1 MGEKMKNN
9 NPVQDEEKILNF
21 WEENKILEKAR
32 EKNKKKEKFYFLDG
46 PPYTSGK
53 IHLGTAWNKSL
64 KDLVTRYKRMKGFDV
79 WDRAGYDM
87 HGLPT
92 EGKVQAKLNLKTK
105 EDILNFGLEKF
116 VKECKDFAVTNLKQM
131 NKDFKRLGVWL
142 DFDNAYQT
150 IDNDYIEGT
159 WWLVKKAHE
168 KKRLYQGQMTITW
181 CYSCQTAL
189 AKHELEYKE
198 VVDKSIFVKFRVKN
212 SKNNKN
218 NEYLI
223 IWTTTPWTIAFNL
236 GIMVNPTVEYIKAK
250 VEDEI
255 WIIAKELAH
264 SLIEEKLGKSYI
276 VMDVFEGKELNGL
289 EYEHPFEDILKEQYN
304 SVRKRSKKI
313 HAVVLSEEY
322 VTIENGTGLV
332 HMAPGCGPEDYEV
345 GHREGIVPFNDVDE
359 SGFYKNMG
367 TFSGWH
373 AKEDNKKFIDELEKK
388 GALIYKEDYEHD
400 YAHCW
405 RCRNP
410 VIYRTTTQWFFK
422 VEDLIPKMRKLN
434 KEKIY
439 WVPEWAGSNQFDSWL
454 ENLRD
459 NGITRQRYWG
469 SPLPIWKC
477 ENCNDHL
484 VVESRQELKKHNAS
498 HIPNDLHKPWI
509 DEVTIPCKKC
519 NGVMKR
525 YPDIMDVWIDAGVDS
540 WASLGYPHKEDLF
553 KRLYPAD
560 FITEGKDQIR
570 GWFNLLFVAS
580 MLAMED
586 ISFKNCYMTGF
597 VNDALGR
604 KMSKSLGNV
613 ISPDEVTQ
621 KYGAD
626 TFRYYSIG
634 ASNPGLDLNYNFEDV
649 EIKRRNLNILWNLH
663 TFVIDLAKNTGKNPE
678 TIKSYILK
686 HASEEE
692 HYILS
697 KLNSTIEKVTELFDN
712 YYLNEIPWK
721 VEELY
726 LELSRTYIQM
736 VREKANF
743 GSEEEKELVLY
754 VVYKVMKEL
763 LKLMAPITPMITEMM
778 YLNFKQEFGS
788 NESEKLILESIHLYD
803 WPKPDKK
810 LINKNLERDVELI
823 KDIVQ
828 SILGAREKSQIGI
841 RWSLEKVYIETTNKD
856 VVKAIKDL
864 EVLIKRLT
872 NVKQVIII
880 DEFKEAEIV
889 LKPNYKEL
897 GQEFGKYSKD
907 IIKEIETNKDISK
920 KIEQGYKVVLKL
932 KEDGKENKKEFLIT
946 KKHVIIERKLTKDYN
961 YGSFNNGSVYLYTKL
976 SEDLIDEGYLREVI
990 RRIQSFRKEAGLTK
1004 KDKIDLYLELDD
1016 ELVNRLS
1023 KFKKELMNK
1032 VGATKLEFNKPT
1044 DNKNMDKK
1052 KFEAEIKGKKVVVWF

>member
-1 MGEKMKNN
+1 MQNY
-9 NPVQDEEKILNF
+9 NPIEDEEKILKF

-32 EKNKKKEKFYFLDG
+32 EKNKNKQKFYFLDG

-64 KDLVTRYKRMKGFDV
+64 KDLVTRYKRMNGFDV

-92 EGKVQAKLNLKTK
+92 EGKVQAKLGLKTK
-105 EDILNFGLEKF
+105 EDILKFGLEKF
-116 VKECKDFAVTNLKQM
+116 VKECKDFAVSNLKQM

-198 VVDKSIFVKFRVKN
+198 VVDKSIYVKFKIKEN
-212 SKNNKN
+212 KKAKNNNKAKDN
-218 NEYLI
+218 VYLV

-236 GIMVNPTVEYIKAK
+236 GVMVNPNVEYIKAK
-250 VEDEI
+250 VDDEI

-264 SLIEEKLGKSYI
+264 DLIEEKLGKSYM
-276 VMDVFEGKELNGL
+276 VMEVLLGKELEGI
-289 EYEHPFEDILKEQYN
+289 EYEHPFSDILEKHYEE
-304 SVRKRSKKI
+304 VRKKSKKL
-313 HAVVLSEEY
+313 HVVVLSEEY
-322 VTIENGTGLV
+322 VTIESGTGLV

-345 GHREGIVPFNDVDE
+345 GHREGIIPFNNVDE
-359 SGFYKNMG
+359 SGFYRDMAIF
-367 TFSGWH
+367 TGWH
-373 AKEDNKKFIDELEKK
+373 AKEDNKKFIEELEKRN
-388 GALIYKEDYEHD
+388 AIVYKEDYKHD

-439 WVPEWAGSNQFDSWL
+439 WVPDWAGSNQFDSWL

-477 ENCNDHL
+477 EKCNEHL
-484 VVESRQELKKHNAS
+484 VIESRKELKKYNAS
-498 HIPNDLHKPWI
+498 HIPKDLHKPWI
-509 DEVTIPCKKC
+509 DEVTIPCPKC
-519 NGVMKR
+519 KGVMKR

-553 KRLYPAD
+553 KKLYPAD

-586 ISFKNCYMTGF
+586 ISFKACYMTGF

-613 ISPDEVTQ
+613 ISPDEVTS

-634 ASNPGLDLNYNFEDV
+634 ACDPGLDLNYNFEDV

-663 TFVIDLAKNTGKNPE
+663 NFVLDLAKNTGKNPE
-678 TIKSYILK
+678 KIDKKILRN
-686 HASEEE
+686 ASEEE

-697 KLNSTIEKVTELFDN
+697 KLNSTIKKVSELMDK
-712 YYLNEIPWK
+712 YYLNEVPWA
-721 VEELY
+721 VENLY

-736 VREKANF
+736 VREKANS
-743 GSEEEKELVLY
+743 GTDEEKELVLY
-754 VVYKVMKEL
+754 VVYTVMKEIL
-763 LKLMAPITPMITEMM
+763 LLMAPITPMITEMM
-778 YLNFKQEFGS
+778 YQNFKREFGDDKRL
-788 NESEKLILESIHLYD
+788 NLESIHLYD
-803 WPKPDKK
+803 WPKYDSK
-810 LINKNLERDVELI
+810 LINHELEKEIGLV

-828 SILGAREKSQIGI
+828 GILSAREKAQIGI
-841 RWSLEKVYIETTNKD
+841 RWPLQKVLIETQNKE
-856 VVKAIKDL
+856 VISALKDL
-864 EVLIKRLT
+864 DKLIKRLT
-872 NVKQVIII
+872 NVKEVSVIN
-880 DEFKEAEIV
+880 EFKEAELIV
-889 LKPNYKEL
+889 KPNYKEL
-897 GQEFGKYSKD
+897 GQEFGSLSKELIKIVQKNGKEIAES
-907 IIKEIETNKDISK
+907 IIKENNSYVVEIE
-920 KIEQGYKVVLKL
+920 
-932 KEDGKENKKEFLIT
+932 GKEIKLNKKHL
-946 KKHVIIERKLTKDYN
+946 VIERKVGNN
-961 YGSFNNGSVYLYTKL
+961 YSYGVFDNGNIYLDIRMN
-976 SEDLIDEGYLREVI
+976 EDLINEGYLRELI
-990 RRIQSFRKEAGLTK
+990 RRIQSFRKEAGLKK
-1004 KDKIDLYLELDD
+1004 KDTIKLYLHLDK
-1016 ELVNRLS
+1016 EMTERLT
-1023 KFKKELMNK
+1023 KFKEELKEK
-1032 VGATKLEFNKPT
+1032 VGASELFINEDSSKC
-1044 DNKNMDKK
+1044 KN
-1052 KFEAEIKGKKVVVWF
+1052 KFEAEIKKKKIIVCF

>member
-1 MGEKMKNN
+1 MESY
-9 NPVQDEEKILNF
+9 NPVMDEEKILKF
-21 WEENKILEKAR
+21 WEENKIREKVND
-32 EKNKKKEKFYFLDG
+32 KNKKKEKFYFLDG

-64 KDLVTRYKRMKGFDV
+64 KDLVTRYKRMQGFDV

-92 EGKVQAKLNLKTK
+92 EGKVQAKLELKTK
-105 EDILNFGLEKF
+105 DDIKKFGLEKF
-116 VKECKDFAVTNLKQM
+116 AKECKDFAVGNLKQM

-159 WWLVKKAHE
+159 WWLVKKAYE

-198 VVDKSIFVKFRVKN
+198 VVDKSIYVKFKIKN
-212 SKNNKN
+212 SSKSKKSD
-218 NEYLI
+218 NEFLV

-236 GIMVNPTVEYIKAK
+236 GVMVNPTIEYIKAK
-250 VEDEI
+250 VDDEI

-276 VMDVFEGKELNGL
+276 VMDVLLGKELEGI
-289 EYEHPFEDILKEQYN
+289 EYEHPFSDVLGKHYDE
-304 SVRKRSKKI
+304 VRKKSKKL
-313 HAVVLSEEY
+313 HVVVLSEEY
-322 VTIENGTGLV
+322 VTIESGTGLV

-345 GHREGIVPFNDVDE
+345 GHREGIIPFNEVDE
-359 SGFYKNMG
+359 SGFYRNMAV
-367 TFSGWH
+367 FSDWH
-373 AKEDNKKFIDELEKK
+373 AKEDNKKFIEELEKRN
-388 GALIYKEDYEHD
+388 AIVYKEDYKHD

-422 VEDLIPKMRKLN
+422 VEDLIQKMRKLN

-439 WVPEWAGSNQFDSWL
+439 WVPDWAGNNQFDSWL

-477 ENCNDHL
+477 EKCNEHL
-484 VVESRQELKKHNAS
+484 VVESRKELKKYNAS
-498 HIPNDLHKPWI
+498 HIPDDLHKPWI
-509 DEVTIPCKKC
+509 DEVTIPCPKC
-519 NGVMKR
+519 KSVMKR

-540 WASLGYPHKEDLF
+540 WASLGFPHKEELF
-553 KRLYPAD
+553 KRYFPAD

-580 MLAMED
+580 MLGMED
-586 ISFKNCYMTGF
+586 ISFKACYMTGF

-613 ISPDEVTQ
+613 ISPDEVTS

-663 TFVIDLAKNTGKNPE
+663 NFVLDLAKNTGKNPE
-678 TIKSYILK
+678 LIDKKILK
-686 HASEEE
+686 NAEDEEN
-692 HYILS
+692 YILS
-697 KLNSTIEKVTELFDN
+697 KLNSTIKKVTELMDK
-712 YYLNEIPWK
+712 YYLNEVPWA

-736 VREKANF
+736 IREKANS
-743 GSEEEKELVLY
+743 GSDEEKELVLY
-754 VVYKVMKEL
+754 VVYNVMKEI

-778 YLNFKQEFGS
+778 YQNFKKEFG
-788 NESEKLILESIHLYD
+788 NVKHLQWESIHLYD
-803 WPKPDKK
+803 WPKPDLK
-810 LINKNLERDVELI
+810 LIKPELEKDINLV

-828 SILGAREKSQIGI
+828 GILSAREKAQIGI
-841 RWSLEKVYIETTNKD
+841 RWPLQKVIIETNDKETM
-856 VVKAIKDL
+856 KAIKDL
-864 EVLIKRLT
+864 EILIKRLT
-872 NVKQVIII
+872 NVKVVSIVS
-880 DEFKEAEIV
+880 EFKEAIII
-889 LKPNYKEL
+889 LKPNYKEI
-897 GQEFGKYSKD
+897 GQEFGNLSKE
-907 IIKEIETNKDISK
+907 IIKEIENNNKEIARDIEK
-920 KIEQGYKVVLKL
+920 GYKLFI
-932 KEDGKENKKEFLIT
+932 EKKEIVLT
-946 KKHVIIERKLTKDYN
+946 KKHIVIEKEVSNDYK
-961 YGSFNNGSVYLYTKL
+961 YAEFGKGSIYLDIRMNK
-976 SEDLIDEGYLREVI
+976 DLIDEGYLRELI
-990 RRIQSFRKEAGLTK
+990 RRIQSFRKEAGLKK
-1004 KDKIDLYLELDD
+1004 KDTIKLYLHLDN
-1016 ELVNRLS
+1016 EMTERLS
-1023 KFKKELMNK
+1023 KFKKELKEK
-1032 VGATKLEFNKPT
+1032 VSADEVFINEDSSKC
-1044 DNKNMDKK
+1044 KN
-1052 KFEAEIKGKKVVVWF
+1052 KFEAEIKKKKIVVLF